1 MILTP
6 GEITLTR
13 WEADVCIVGSGAGG
27 AIAAAKIASSGRRVL
42 LLEEGSR
49 VQQEDLNPDATRL
62 VPLMY
67 RRAGGLG
74 TDDMSIRILQGRV
87 LGGSCTIN
95 WMTCLRTPDMVLDEW
110 ANRFGLEEYR
120 PGEMAPHFEAVE
132 QRLSVHAIPE
142 EHHNSQNRIILVG
155 ARKLGVQAEASANN
169 SVDCIGCGTC
179 GLGCPYDAKQDM
191 RLTYLADAQTHDTT
205 ILTGVR
211 AERIHYLSPS
221 QHRVEASILSDES
234 STIERK
240 LEVTCTQV
248 VVAASAIGTPLLLQH
263 SRLNGSSLLGK
274 YLHLHP
280 VTATAGIYEEIL
292 DPTYGIPQSTVCE
305 HYSNLNGE
313 GYGFRLEVPDVE
325 PFLAGVNFPGVGR
338 SRRDG
343 MRNMRRMGMI
353 IALLRDGADRRSNGE
368 VCWRRGLN
376 VQSGHLSISKVPSIR
391 YRLSPTDREH
401 LQQGMETAVAF
412 HFAAGAREVLTL
424 HNRHQTLTS
433 PSQIPQ
439 LRNLA
444 SGPNQLSMF
453 SAHPTGT
460 ARMGKDRRFGVV
472 DETMQMH
479 HHPGIYVMDGSV
491 LPTAPGVNPMITIL
505 ATVSRALELGDLAS

>member
-6 GEITLTR
+6 GEITSTR
-13 WEADVCIVGSGAGG
+13 WEVDICIIGSGAGG
-27 AIAAAKIASSGRRVL
+27 AIAAAKIASSGQRVL
-42 LLEEGSR
+42 LLEEGSK
-49 VQQEDLNPDATRL
+49 VQQGDLNQDAARL

-74 TDDMSIRILQGRV
+74 TDDMSIRILQGNV

-110 ANRFGLEEYR
+110 GDRFGLEEYR
-120 PGEMAPHFEAVE
+120 PGEMTPHFEAVE
-132 QRLSVHAIPE
+132 QRLSVHTIPE
-142 EHHNSQNRIILVG
+142 ENHNPQNRIILDG
-155 ARKLGVQAEASANN
+155 ARELGVHAEASANN

-191 RLTYLADAQTHDTT
+191 RLTYLADAQAHGTT

-211 AERIHYLSPS
+211 AERIHSLSPS
-221 QHRVEASILSDES
+221 QQRVEATILGEGNGA
-234 STIERK
+234 IERR
-240 LEVTCTQV
+240 LEVACTKV
-248 VVAASAIGTPLLLQH
+248 VVAASAIGTPLILQR
-263 SRLNGSSLLGK
+263 SRLNGSRLLGK
-274 YLHLHP
+274 FLHLHP
-280 VTATAGIYEEIL
+280 VTATIGVYDEIL

-305 HYSNLNGE
+305 HYSNLDGK
-313 GYGFRLEVPDVE
+313 GYGFWLEVPDIE
-325 PFLAGVNFPGVGR
+325 PFLAGVNFPGLGR

-353 IALLRDGADRRSNGE
+353 ITLVRDGADKRSNGE
-368 VCWRRGLN
+368 VRWRRGLN
-376 VQSGHLSISKVPSIR
+376 TQSGHLSISKVPSIR
-391 YRLSPTDREH
+391 YRLSPTDKEH
-401 LQQGMETAVAF
+401 LQQGMEASIAF
-412 HFAAGAREVLTL
+412 HFAAGAREVMTM
-424 HNRHQTLTS
+424 HNQHQTLTS
-433 PSQIPQ
+433 PGQIPP
-439 LRNLA
+439 LRRLA

-460 ARMGKDRRFGVV
+460 ARMGKDRRLSVV

-479 HHPGIYVMDGSV
+479 HHPGIYVMDGST

-505 ATVSRALELGDLAS
+505 ATVSRALELGDLVS